1 MWETLKHFKINTFK
15 TPLFTSYAIHWIV
28 LLLFSFICVVF
39 FWGGCWLPSLSQ
51 TLLIFLFHR

>member
-39 FWGGCWLPSLSQ
+39 FWGGVLAPKFKSDSSDFF
-51 TLLIFLFHR
+51 IS